1 REEPVTALLRFS
13 VGAVEADEVIDAV
26 AVEEIG
32 AAARALAK
40 PPEILLRH
48 HIPLIERHP
57 PVLPGGAEGV
67 RRRADR
73 DIEPELMLP
82 RPDVGA
88 VAVDHERQVA
98 EQLDAVGALARALP
112 LRAGNPLQVLVED
125 DLVGQLAARAV
136 DRRRLATLQLS
147 RPFGPRT
154 LALARVQRTKQ
165 AVVLDPPRL
174 LAAVAAQRACPR
186 RVASPLGIEETLER
200 GAQRRIFQ
208 AADGFIPDAA
218 AAPQAGERLAV
229 VGRQRRFAAQRI
241 EFRHVG

>member
-1 REEPVTALLRFS
+1 LAERLLRRLVGRREEPVTALLRFS

-73 DIEPELMLP
+73 DIEPELMLA

-88 VAVDHERQVA
+88 VAVDHERQIA
-98 EQLDAVGALARALP
+98 EQLDAVRALARALP
-112 LRAGNPLQVLVED
+112 LRAGDPLQVLVED
-125 DLVGQLAARAV
+125 DLARQLAARAMV
-136 DRRRLATLQLS
+136 CRRL
-147 RPFGPRT
+147 G
-154 LALARVQRTKQ
+154 ARELGR
-165 AVVLDPPRL
+165 
-174 LAAVAAQRACPR
+174 
-186 RVASPLGIEETLER
+186 PLGPPPLPFTR
-200 GAQRRIFQ
+200 GGGGKR
-208 AADGFIPDAA
+208 
-218 AAPQAGERLAV
+218 AV
-229 VGRQRRFAAQRI
+229 
-241 EFRHVG
+241 